1 MGGQVYD
8 RSSIEK
14 MVGKGDAM
22 FSGQGPQNIFPCN
35 LAVVSLDRSLPL

>member
-1 MGGQVYD
+1 MCAVQDMGMGGQVYD

-22 FSGQGPQNIFPCN
+22 FSGQGALNHTQ
-35 LAVVSLDRSLPL
+35 LV